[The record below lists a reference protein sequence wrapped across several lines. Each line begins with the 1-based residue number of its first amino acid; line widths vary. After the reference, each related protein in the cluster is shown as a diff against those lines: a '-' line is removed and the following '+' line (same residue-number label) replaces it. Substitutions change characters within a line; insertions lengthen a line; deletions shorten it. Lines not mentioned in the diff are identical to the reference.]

1 MKIKQMLQHDIE
13 QLEEYFKE
21 YPDQDSTQKLD
32 KIKSELKSQQYKIAV
47 VANMS
52 AGKSTFINALF
63 GVDILP
69 TSTKATTDCATYIFS
84 KEGIQKRAV
93 IYFSDGKETI
103 EIKENLADEI
113 KQYAKKDEDCE
124 DDKYKNVE
132 KIELY
137 YPFKC
142 IKADANDELEIIFID
157 TPGPNSNGTDYS
169 QKHKDQTRN
178 VLREA
183 NLALFLFDYGQAQ
196 ANLTS
201 DEQGLWHTVKAKCEN
216 DKNFKVLFILNK
228 IDEAFDDNFMELKKV
243 KDESELRRLK
253 KEVWFKNE
261 EQRMQEIKKAA
272 SNHGI
277 NDADVYPV
285 SSIYGLLYRDESK
298 GYDDKKKLRRFK
310 EDYFEE
316 IFDES
321 EWESRL
327 ITYLGFNKLEKDINE
342 LIMTKFLNSFLQAI
356 DNEIQSIY
364 FEQREKLQRNIAVLQ
379 KPKEEAEQKVKEAQN
394 FLEHD
399 AKKLQSDLNEHL
411 KTNKEN
417 TILKLEEAVHGQM
430 QKTMLDKTD
439 EIARKTMAFMME
451 LMRDSD
457 SEHAKMAVKDPIM
470 YNNVN
475 LEKEEE
481 CEGDKNKA
489 DKFSKAMQNY
499 SNELLEECKANYLDI
514 KSEVEEICFD
524 FRRFAV
530 DKFAQTKDIF
540 NQQLSKALNIKL
552 DTANLSKLNLA
563 SITETKMSVPR
574 SVLSSEYIPERTKTI
589 ADTRFEF
596 MQDWD
601 IAKKLFGEKEKII
614 ENEKHVIKLK
624 GKELKNILD
633 KTINNSIDNFL
644 GQEVLQY
651 ECSIKKYAEDI
662 NSFFINFRQNKI
674 LEIDE
679 LKRDIKESVKKLEE
693 NQRKLTKLP
702 NLDKETK

>member
-1 MKIKQMLQHDIE
+1 MKTKQMLQHDIE

-21 YPDQDSTQKLD
+21 YPDQDSTQKLC

-52 AGKSTFINALF
+52 AGKSTFINAFF
-63 GVDILP
+63 GEDILP

-84 KEGIQKRAV
+84 REGIQKRAV
-93 IYFSDGKETI
+93 IYFSDEKETI

-113 KQYAKKDEDCE
+113 KQYAKKDEDCW
-124 DDKYKNVE
+124 DYKYKNVE

-137 YPFKC
+137 YPFKY

-178 VLREA
+178 VLRES

-399 AKKLQSDLNEHL
+399 AKKLQSNLNEDL

-417 TILKLEEAVHGQM
+417 TILKLKESVHGQM
-430 QKTMLDKTD
+430 QKTN
-439 EIARKTMAFMME
+439 A
-451 LMRDSD
+451 
-457 SEHAKMAVKDPIM
+457 
-470 YNNVN
+470 
-475 LEKEEE
+475 
-481 CEGDKNKA
+481 
-489 DKFSKAMQNY
+489 
-499 SNELLEECKANYLDI
+499 
-514 KSEVEEICFD
+514 
-524 FRRFAV
+524 
-530 DKFAQTKDIF
+530 
-540 NQQLSKALNIKL
+540 
-552 DTANLSKLNLA
+552 
-563 SITETKMSVPR
+563 
-574 SVLSSEYIPERTKTI
+574 
-589 ADTRFEF
+589 
-596 MQDWD
+596 
-601 IAKKLFGEKEKII
+601 
-614 ENEKHVIKLK
+614 
-624 GKELKNILD
+624 
-633 KTINNSIDNFL
+633 
-644 GQEVLQY
+644 
-651 ECSIKKYAEDI
+651 
-662 NSFFINFRQNKI
+662 
-674 LEIDE
+674 
-679 LKRDIKESVKKLEE
+679 
-693 NQRKLTKLP
+693 
-702 NLDKETK
+702 

>member
-1 MKIKQMLQHDIE
+1 MKTKQMLQHDIE

-21 YPDQDSTQKLD
+21 YPDQDSTQKLG

-63 GVDILP
+63 GADILP

-124 DDKYKNVE
+124 YDKYKNVE

-228 IDEAFDDNFMELKKV
+228 IDEAFDDNFMELKNV

-277 NDADVYPV
+277 NDADIYPV
-285 SSIYGLLYRDESK
+285 SSIYELLHRNASR
-298 GYDDKKKLRRFK
+298 GFDDKKKLLRFK

-316 IFDES
+316 IFDKS

-327 ITYLGFNKLEKDINE
+327 ITYLGFDKLEKDINE
-342 LIMTKFLNSFLQAI
+342 LIMTNFLNNFLQAI
-356 DNEIQSIY
+356 NSEIQSIY
-364 FEQREKLQRNIAVLQ
+364 LEQKEKLQRNIAVLQ
-379 KPKEEAEQKVKEAQN
+379 KPKEEAEQKVKVAQN

-399 AKKLQSDLNEHL
+399 AQKLQSDLNKHL
-411 KTNKEN
+411 QTNKEN
-417 TILKLEEAVHGQM
+417 TILKLKKAVKNQV

-439 EIARKTMAFMME
+439 KIAKKTMVFVME
-451 LMRDSD
+451 LMRGSD
-457 SEHAKMAVKDPIM
+457 FESAKKVAKDPVT
-470 YNNVN
+470 YSNVN
-475 LEKEEE
+475 LEKEEICDSRE
-481 CEGDKNKA
+481 DKTDNFL
-489 DKFSKAMQNY
+489 KFIQDY
-499 SNELLEECKANYLDI
+499 TGELLDECKANYLDI
-514 KSEVEEICFD
+514 KPEVEEICFG
-524 FRRFAV
+524 FRRFAI
-530 DKFAQTKDIF
+530 DKFAQTKDIL
-540 NQQLSKALNIKL
+540 NQQLSQALDIEL
-552 DTANLSKLNLA
+552 DTANLAKLNLA
-563 SITETKMSVPR
+563 SITETKISVSR
-574 SVLSSEYIPERTKTI
+574 SVLSSEHIKKRTKTI

-596 MQDWD
+596 MQDWGL
-601 IAKKLFGEKEKII
+601 AKKIFGEKEVPIQD
-614 ENEKHVIKLK
+614 EKYVIKVK
-624 GKELKNILD
+624 GEELKSMLDENIKGSTD
-633 KTINNSIDNFL
+633 KFL
-644 GQEVLQY
+644 EQEISQY
-651 ECSIKKYAEDI
+651 EGSIEKYAEDVKSI
-662 NSFFINFRQNKI
+662 FTNFRRNKI

-679 LKRDIKESVKKLEE
+679 LKRDLQESAKKLKE
-693 NQRKLTKLP
+693 NQIKLKKL
-702 NLDKETK
+702 NLNKETK

>member
-1 MKIKQMLQHDIE
+1 MKTKQMLQHDIE

-21 YPDQDSTQKLD
+21 YPDQDSTQKLC

-52 AGKSTFINALF
+52 AGKSTFINAFF
-63 GVDILP
+63 GEDILP

-84 KEGIQKRAV
+84 REGIQKRAV
-93 IYFSDGKETI
+93 IYFSDEKETI

-113 KQYAKKDEDCE
+113 KQYAKKDEDCW
-124 DDKYKNVE
+124 DYKYKNVE

-137 YPFKC
+137 YPFKY

-178 VLREA
+178 VLRES

-399 AKKLQSDLNEHL
+399 AKKLQSNLNEDL

-417 TILKLEEAVHGQM
+417 TILKLKESVHGQM
-430 QKTMLDKTD
+430 QKIMLDKTD

-457 SEHAKMAVKDPIM
+457 SEDAKMAVKDPIM

-514 KSEVEEICFD
+514 KSEVEKICFD
-524 FRRFAV
+524 FRRFAI
-530 DKFAQTKDIF
+530 DKFAQMKDIL
-540 NQQLSKALNIKL
+540 NQQLSKALDIKL
-552 DTANLSKLNLA
+552 DTASLSKLNLA
-563 SITETKMSVPR
+563 SIAETKMSVPQ

-644 GQEVLQY
+644 EQEISQY
-651 ECSIKKYAEDI
+651 EGSIEKYVEDV
-662 NSFFINFRQNKI
+662 NSIFTNFRQNKI

-679 LKRDIKESVKKLEE
+679 LKRDIQESVKKLKE
-693 NQRKLTKLP
+693 NQIKLKKL
-702 NLDKETK
+702 NLNKETK

>member
-1 MKIKQMLQHDIE
+1 MKTKQMLQHDIE

-32 KIKSELKSQQYKIAV
+32 NIKLELKSQQYKIAV

-63 GVDILP
+63 GADILP

-93 IYFSDGKETI
+93 IYFSDDKETI

-142 IKADANDELEIIFID
+142 IKADANDELEIIFMD

-183 NLALFLFDYGQAQ
+183 NLALFLFDYEQVQ
-196 ANLTS
+196 SDVTS
-201 DEQGLWHTVKAKCEN
+201 DEQWLWRTVKEKCEK

-228 IDEAFDDNFMELKKV
+228 IDRAFRDNFEDLKKV
-243 KDESELRRLK
+243 KDKSELRRLK
-253 KEVWFKNE
+253 KEAWFKNE

-285 SSIYGLLYRDESK
+285 SSMYGLLYRDEDK
-298 GYDDKKKLRRFK
+298 GWDDDKELRHFK
-310 EDYFEE
+310 EDYFKE
-316 IFDES
+316 IFDEN
-321 EWESRL
+321 EWEGKL
-327 ITYLGFNKLEKDINE
+327 ITYLGFKKLEEDINE
-342 LIMTKFLNSFLQAI
+342 LIMTKFLNNFLEAI
-356 DNEIQSIY
+356 DSEIQSIY

-379 KPKEEAEQKVKEAQN
+379 KPKEEAEQKVKVAQN

-411 KTNKEN
+411 QTNKEN
-417 TILKLEEAVHGQM
+417 TILKLKEAVKIQV
-430 QKTMLDKTD
+430 QKTMLAKTD
-439 EIARKTMAFMME
+439 EIAKKTMVFVME
-451 LMRDSD
+451 LMRGSD
-457 SEHAKMAVKDPIM
+457 FESAKKIAKDPLT
-470 YNNVN
+470 YGNVN
-475 LEKEEE
+475 LEKEEICDSRE
-481 CEGDKNKA
+481 DKTDNFLKVIQ
-489 DKFSKAMQNY
+489 DY
-499 SNELLEECKANYLDI
+499 TGELLDECKANYLDI
-514 KSEVEEICFD
+514 KSEVEEICFG
-524 FRRFAV
+524 FRRFAI
-530 DKFAQTKDIF
+530 DKFAQTKDIL
-540 NQQLSKALNIKL
+540 NQQLSQALDIEL
-552 DTANLSKLNLA
+552 DTANLAKLNLV

-574 SVLSSEYIPERTKTI
+574 SVLSSEHIKKRTKTI
-589 ADTRFEF
+589 ADIRFEF

-601 IAKKLFGEKEKII
+601 IAKKIFGEKKVTIQDEKY
-614 ENEKHVIKLK
+614 VIKVKGEKLK
-624 GKELKNILD
+624 SMLDKNIKGSMDEFLEQEISQYEGSIEKYVED
-633 KTINNSIDNFL
+633 VNSIFT
-644 GQEVLQY
+644 
-651 ECSIKKYAEDI
+651 
-662 NSFFINFRQNKI
+662 NFRQNKI
-674 LEIDE
+674 LEIYE
-679 LKRDIKESVKKLEE
+679 LKRDLQESAKKLKE
-693 NQRKLTKLP
+693 NQIKLKKL
-702 NLDKETK
+702 NLNKETK

>member
-1 MKIKQMLQHDIE
+1 MLQHDIE

-21 YPDQDSTQKLD
+21 YPDQDSTQKLG

-63 GVDILP
+63 GADILP

-84 KEGIQKRAV
+84 KEGIQNRAV
-93 IYFSDGKETI
+93 VYFSDEKETI

-124 DDKYKNVE
+124 DYKYKNVE

-137 YPFKC
+137 YPFKY

-201 DEQGLWHTVKAKCEN
+201 DEQGLWHTIKAKCEN

-228 IDEAFDDNFMELKKV
+228 IDEAFDDNFIELKKV
-243 KDESELRRLK
+243 EDKSELCRLK

-261 EQRMQEIKKAA
+261 EQRMQEIKRAA
-272 SNHGI
+272 NNHGI
-277 NDADVYPV
+277 NNADVYPV

-316 IFDES
+316 IFDEN

-327 ITYLGFNKLEKDINE
+327 ITYLGFNRLEKDINE
-342 LIMTKFLNSFLQAI
+342 LIMTKFLNNFLQAI

-379 KPKEEAEQKVKEAQN
+379 KPKEEAEQKVKKAQN
-394 FLEHD
+394 FLDHD

-417 TILKLEEAVHGQM
+417 TILKLKEAVHGQM

-439 EIARKTMAFMME
+439 EIAKKTMAFMTE
-451 LMRDSD
+451 LMQDSNFT
-457 SEHAKMAVKDPIM
+457 HAKMMAENPTM
-470 YNNVN
+470 YRNVN
-475 LEKEEE
+475 LKLEVE
-481 CEGDKNKA
+481 CKGDKNKA
-489 DKFSKAMQNY
+489 DKFSKDMQNY
-499 SNELLEECKANYLDI
+499 TNELLEECKANYLDI

-530 DKFAQTKDIF
+530 DKFAQTKDIL
-540 NQQLSKALNIKL
+540 NQQLSKALDIKL
-552 DTANLSKLNLA
+552 DTANLSKLNLV
-563 SITETKMSVPR
+563 SITETKMSVPQ

-633 KTINNSIDNFL
+633 KTINNSIDKFL
-644 GQEVLQY
+644 KQEISQY
-651 ECSIKKYAEDI
+651 EGSIKKYAEDV
-662 NSFFINFRQNKI
+662 NSIFTNFRQNKI

-679 LKRDIKESVKKLEE
+679 LKRDIQESAKKLKE
-693 NQRKLTKLP
+693 NQIKLKKL
-702 NLDKETK
+702 NLNKETK

>member
-1 MKIKQMLQHDIE
+1 MLQHDIE

-32 KIKSELKSQQYKIAV
+32 KIKLELKSQQYKIAV

-63 GVDILP
+63 GADILP

-84 KEGIQKRAV
+84 KEGIQNRAV
-93 IYFSDGKETI
+93 IYFSDDKETI

-124 DDKYKNVE
+124 YDKYKNVE

-183 NLALFLFDYGQAQ
+183 NLALFLFDYGIAQ
-196 ANLTS
+196 SNLT
-201 DEQGLWHTVKAKCEN
+201 DEQGLWHTIKKRCET
-216 DKNFKVLFILNK
+216 DKNFKVLFVLNK
-228 IDEAFDDNFMELKKV
+228 IDEALDDNFRELKKV
-243 KDESELRRLK
+243 KDSNELRKLK
-253 KEVWFKNE
+253 KEQWFINE
-261 EQRMQEIKKAA
+261 KQRAEEIKEAA
-272 SNHGI
+272 KNHGI
-277 NDADVYPV
+277 NNPDVYPV
-285 SSIYGLLYRDESK
+285 SSIYGLLYRDKDK
-298 GYDDKKKLRRFK
+298 GWDDDKKLRHFK

-342 LIMTKFLNSFLQAI
+342 LIMTNFLNNFLQAI
-356 DNEIQSIY
+356 DSEIQSIY
-364 FEQREKLQRNIAVLQ
+364 FEQREKLQRNISVLQ
-379 KPKEEAEQKVKEAQN
+379 KPKEEAEQKVKVAQN

-399 AKKLQSDLNEHL
+399 AKKRQSDLNEDL
-411 KTNKEN
+411 QTNKEK
-417 TILKLEEAVHGQM
+417 TILKLKEAVKIQV
-430 QKTMLDKTD
+430 QKTMLAKTD
-439 EIARKTMAFMME
+439 EIAKKTMVFVME

-457 SEHAKMAVKDPIM
+457 FESAKKIAKDPLT
-470 YNNVN
+470 YSNVN
-475 LEKEEE
+475 LEKEEIYDSRE
-481 CEGDKNKA
+481 DKTDNFLKA
-489 DKFSKAMQNY
+489 IQDY
-499 SNELLEECKANYLDI
+499 TGELLDECKANYLDI
-514 KSEVEEICFD
+514 KSEVEEICFG
-524 FRRFAV
+524 FRRFAI
-530 DKFAQTKDIF
+530 DKFAQTKDIL
-540 NQQLSKALNIKL
+540 NQQLSQALDIEL
-552 DTANLSKLNLA
+552 DTVNLAKLNLV
-563 SITETKMSVPR
+563 SITETKMNVPR
-574 SVLSSEYIPERTKTI
+574 SVLSSEHIKKRTKTI
-589 ADTRFEF
+589 ADIRFKF

-633 KTINNSIDNFL
+633 KTINNSIDKFL
-644 GQEVLQY
+644 KQEISQY
-651 ECSIKKYAEDI
+651 EGSIKKYAEDV
-662 NSFFINFRQNKI
+662 NSIFTNFRQNKI

-679 LKRDIKESVKKLEE
+679 LKRDIQESAKKLKE
-693 NQRKLTKLP
+693 NQIKLKKL
-702 NLDKETK
+702 NLNKETK

>member
-1 MKIKQMLQHDIE
+1 MKTKQMLQHDIE

-21 YPDQDSTQKLD
+21 YPDQDSTQKLG

-63 GVDILP
+63 GADILP

-93 IYFSDGKETI
+93 IYFSDEKETI

-124 DDKYKNVE
+124 DYKYKNVE

-137 YPFKC
+137 YPFKY

-201 DEQGLWHTVKAKCEN
+201 DEQGLWHTIKAKCEN

-228 IDEAFDDNFMELKKV
+228 IDEAFDDNFIELKKV
-243 KDESELRRLK
+243 EDKSELCRLK

-261 EQRMQEIKKAA
+261 EQRMQEIKRAA
-272 SNHGI
+272 NNHGI
-277 NDADVYPV
+277 NNADVYPV

-316 IFDES
+316 IFDEN

-327 ITYLGFNKLEKDINE
+327 ITYLGFNRLEKDINE
-342 LIMTKFLNSFLQAI
+342 LIMTKFLNNFLQAI

-379 KPKEEAEQKVKEAQN
+379 KPKEEAEQKVKKAQN
-394 FLEHD
+394 FLDHD

-417 TILKLEEAVHGQM
+417 TILKLKEAVHGQM

-439 EIARKTMAFMME
+439 EIAKKTMAFMTE
-451 LMRDSD
+451 LMQDSNFT
-457 SEHAKMAVKDPIM
+457 HAKMMAENPTM
-470 YNNVN
+470 YRNVN
-475 LEKEEE
+475 LKLEVE
-481 CEGDKNKA
+481 CKGDKNKA
-489 DKFSKAMQNY
+489 DKFSKDMQNY
-499 SNELLEECKANYLDI
+499 TNELLEECKANYLDI

-530 DKFAQTKDIF
+530 DKFAQTKDIL
-540 NQQLSKALNIKL
+540 NQQLSKALDIKL
-552 DTANLSKLNLA
+552 DTANLSKLNLV
-563 SITETKMSVPR
+563 SITETKMSVPQ

-644 GQEVLQY
+644 EQEISQY
-651 ECSIKKYAEDI
+651 EGSIEKYVEDV
-662 NSFFINFRQNKI
+662 NSIFTNFRQNKI

-679 LKRDIKESVKKLEE
+679 LKRDIQGSVKKLKE
-693 NQRKLTKLP
+693 NQIKLKKL
-702 NLDKETK
+702 NLNKETK

>member
-1 MKIKQMLQHDIE
+1 MKTKQMLQHDIE

-21 YPDQDSTQKLD
+21 YTDQDGTQKLG

-93 IYFSDGKETI
+93 IYFSDKKETI

-124 DDKYKNVE
+124 DYKYKNVE

-137 YPFKC
+137 YPFKY

-157 TPGPNSNGTDYS
+157 TPGPNSNGTEYS

-183 NLALFLFDYGQAQ
+183 SLALFLFDYGQAQ

-201 DEQGLWHTVKAKCEN
+201 DEQGLWHTIKAKCEN

-272 SNHGI
+272 NNHGI

-399 AKKLQSDLNEHL
+399 AKKLQSNLNEHL

-417 TILKLEEAVHGQM
+417 TILKLKESVHGQM

-514 KSEVEEICFD
+514 KSEVEKICFD
-524 FRRFAV
+524 FRRFAI
-530 DKFAQTKDIF
+530 DKFAQTKDIL
-540 NQQLSKALNIKL
+540 NQQLSKALDIKL
-552 DTANLSKLNLA
+552 DTASLSKLNLA
-563 SITETKMSVPR
+563 SIAETKMSVPR

-589 ADTRFEF
+589 ADIRFEF

-633 KTINNSIDNFL
+633 KTINNSINNFL
-644 GQEVLQY
+644 EQEISQY
-651 ECSIKKYAEDI
+651 EGSIEKYVEDV
-662 NSFFINFRQNKI
+662 NSIFTNFRQNKI

-679 LKRDIKESVKKLEE
+679 LKRDIQESVKKLKE
-693 NQRKLTKLP
+693 NQIKLKKL
-702 NLDKETK
+702 NLNKETK

>member
-1 MKIKQMLQHDIE
+1 MKTKQMLQHDIE

-21 YPDQDSTQKLD
+21 YPDQDSTQKLG

-63 GVDILP
+63 GADILP

-93 IYFSDGKETI
+93 IYFSDEKETI

-124 DDKYKNVE
+124 GYKYKNVE

-137 YPFKC
+137 YPFKY

-157 TPGPNSNGTDYS
+157 TPGPNSNGTEYS

-183 NLALFLFDYGQAQ
+183 SLALFLFDYGQAQ

-201 DEQGLWHTVKAKCEN
+201 DEQGLWHTIKAKCEN

-228 IDEAFDDNFMELKKV
+228 IDEAFDDNFIELKKV
-243 KDESELRRLK
+243 EDKSELCRLK

-261 EQRMQEIKKAA
+261 EQRMQEIKRAA
-272 SNHGI
+272 NNHGI
-277 NDADVYPV
+277 NNADVYPV
-285 SSIYGLLYRDESK
+285 SSMYGLLYRDESN

-316 IFDES
+316 IFDED

-327 ITYLGFNKLEKDINE
+327 ITYLGFNRLEKDINE
-342 LIMTKFLNSFLQAI
+342 LIMTKFLNNFLQAI

-417 TILKLEEAVHGQM
+417 TILKLKESVYGQM

-524 FRRFAV
+524 FRRFAI
-530 DKFAQTKDIF
+530 DKFAQTKDIL
-540 NQQLSKALNIKL
+540 NQQLSKALDIKL
-552 DTANLSKLNLA
+552 DTASLSKLNLA

-589 ADTRFEF
+589 ADIRFEF

-633 KTINNSIDNFL
+633 KTINNSIDKFL
-644 GQEVLQY
+644 EQEISQY
-651 ECSIKKYAEDI
+651 EGSIKKYAEDV

-674 LEIDE
+674 LEIDA

-693 NQRKLTKLP
+693 NQRKLIKLP
-702 NLDKETK
+702 NLHKETK

>member
-1 MKIKQMLQHDIE
+1 MLQHDIE

-21 YPDQDSTQKLD
+21 YPDQDSTQKLG

-63 GVDILP
+63 GADVLP

-84 KEGIQKRAV
+84 REGIQKRAV

-124 DDKYKNVE
+124 YDKYKNIE

-157 TPGPNSNGTDYS
+157 TPGPNSNGTEYS

-201 DEQGLWHTVKAKCEN
+201 DEQGLWHTIKARCEK
-216 DKNFKVLFILNK
+216 DKNFKVLFVLNK
-228 IDEAFDDNFMELKKV
+228 IDEALDDNFRELKKV
-243 KDESELRRLK
+243 KDNNELRKLK
-253 KEVWFKNE
+253 KEQWFMNE
-261 EQRMQEIKKAA
+261 KQRAEEIKEAA
-272 SNHGI
+272 KNHGI
-277 NDADVYPV
+277 NNADIYPV
-285 SSIYGLLYRDESK
+285 SSIYKLLCRDESK
-298 GYDDKKKLRRFK
+298 GYDDERKLQHFK
-310 EDYFEE
+310 EDYFKE
-316 IFDES
+316 IFDEN
-321 EWESRL
+321 ELEDKL

-342 LIMTKFLNSFLQAI
+342 LIMTNFLNNFLQAI
-356 DNEIQSIY
+356 DSEIQSIY
-364 FEQREKLQRNIAVLQ
+364 LEQKEKLQRNIAVLQ
-379 KPKEEAEQKVKEAQN
+379 KPKEEAEQKVKVAQN

-399 AKKLQSDLNEHL
+399 VKKLQSDLNKHL
-411 KTNKEN
+411 QTNKEN
-417 TILKLEEAVHGQM
+417 TILKLEKAVHGQM

-439 EIARKTMAFMME
+439 EIARKAMAFVME
-451 LMRDSD
+451 LMRRSD
-457 SEHAKMAVKDPIM
+457 DFKSAKNIAKNPEI
-470 YNNVN
+470 YGNVN
-475 LEKEEE
+475 LDEEE
-481 CEGDKNKA
+481 RYESDKNED
-489 DKFSKAMQNY
+489 DKFSKAMQDY
-499 SNELLEECKANYLDI
+499 TGELLEECKVNYIDI

-524 FRRFAV
+524 FRRFAI
-530 DKFAQTKDIF
+530 DKFAQMKDIL
-540 NQQLSKALNIKL
+540 NQQLSKALDIKL

-563 SITETKMSVPR
+563 SITETKMSVPQ
-574 SVLSSEYIPERTKTI
+574 SVLSSEYIEKKTKTI
-589 ADTRFEF
+589 ANTRFKF
-596 MQDWD
+596 IQDWG

-633 KTINNSIDNFL
+633 KTINNSIDKFL
-644 GQEVLQY
+644 KQEVSQY
-651 ECSIKKYAEDI
+651 EGSIEKYVENV
-662 NSFFINFRQNKI
+662 NSIFNNFRRNKI

-679 LKRDIKESVKKLEE
+679 LKRDLQESAKKLKE
-693 NQRKLTKLP
+693 NQIKLKKL
-702 NLDKETK
+702 NLNKETK

>member
-1 MKIKQMLQHDIE
+1 MKTKQMLQHDIE

-21 YPDQDSTQKLD
+21 YTDQDGTQKLG

-93 IYFSDGKETI
+93 IYFSDKKETI

-124 DDKYKNVE
+124 DYKYKNVE

-137 YPFKC
+137 YPFKY

-157 TPGPNSNGTDYS
+157 TPGPNSNGTEYS

-183 NLALFLFDYGQAQ
+183 SLALFLFDYGQAQ

-201 DEQGLWHTVKAKCEN
+201 DEQGLWHTIKAKCEN

-272 SNHGI
+272 NNHGI

-342 LIMTKFLNSFLQAI
+342 LIMTKFLNSFLQAT

-399 AKKLQSDLNEHL
+399 AKKLQSNLNEHL

-417 TILKLEEAVHGQM
+417 TILKLKESVHGQM

-514 KSEVEEICFD
+514 KSEVEKICFD
-524 FRRFAV
+524 FRRFAI
-530 DKFAQTKDIF
+530 DKFAQTKDIL
-540 NQQLSKALNIKL
+540 NQQLSKALDIKL
-552 DTANLSKLNLA
+552 DTASLSKLNLA
-563 SITETKMSVPR
+563 SIAETKMSVPR

-589 ADTRFEF
+589 ADIRFEF

-633 KTINNSIDNFL
+633 KTINNSINNFL
-644 GQEVLQY
+644 EQEISQY
-651 ECSIKKYAEDI
+651 EGSIEKYVEDV
-662 NSFFINFRQNKI
+662 NSIFTNFRQNKI
-674 LEIDE
+674 LEIDD
-679 LKRDIKESVKKLEE
+679 LKRDIKESVKKL
-693 NQRKLTKLP
+693 K
-702 NLDKETK
+702 

>member
-1 MKIKQMLQHDIE
+1 MKTKQMLQHDIE

-21 YPDQDSTQKLD
+21 YPDQDSTQKLG

-63 GVDILP
+63 GADILP

-113 KQYAKKDEDCE
+113 KQYAKKDEDCG
-124 DDKYKNVE
+124 DYKYKNVE

-169 QKHKDQTRN
+169 QKHKNQTRN

-243 KDESELRRLK
+243 KDENELRRLK

-272 SNHGI
+272 NNHGI
-277 NDADVYPV
+277 NDVDVYPV
-285 SSIYGLLYRDESK
+285 SSIYGLLYRDESN

-356 DNEIQSIY
+356 DSEIQSIY
-364 FEQREKLQRNIAVLQ
+364 LEQKEKLQRNIAILQ
-379 KPKEEAEQKVKEAQN
+379 KPKEEAEQKVKVAQN

-411 KTNKEN
+411 QTNKEN
-417 TILKLEEAVHGQM
+417 TILKLKEAVKIQV
-430 QKTMLDKTD
+430 QKTMLAKTD
-439 EIARKTMAFMME
+439 EIARKAMAFVME
-451 LMRDSD
+451 LMRGSD
-457 SEHAKMAVKDPIM
+457 FESAKRIAKDPLI
-470 YNNVN
+470 YGNVN
-475 LEKEEE
+475 LDKEERHE
-481 CEGDKNKA
+481 SDKNED
-489 DKFSKAMQNY
+489 DKFSKAIQDY
-499 SNELLEECKANYLDI
+499 TGELLEECKANYLDI
-514 KSEVEEICFD
+514 KSEVEKICFD

-530 DKFAQTKDIF
+530 DKFAQTKDIL
-540 NQQLSKALNIKL
+540 NQQLSQALDIELN
-552 DTANLSKLNLA
+552 TENLVKLNLV
-563 SITETKMSVPR
+563 SIAETKMSVPQ
-574 SVLSSEYIPERTKTI
+574 SVLSSEHIKKITKTI

-601 IAKKLFGEKEKII
+601 IAKKLFGEKEVTVQRERHI
-614 ENEKHVIKLK
+614 IKLK
-624 GKELKNILD
+624 GKKLKSMLDENIKD
-633 KTINNSIDNFL
+633 SVDRFL
-644 GQEVLQY
+644 EQEISQY
-651 ECSIKKYAEDI
+651 EGSIKKYTEDV
-662 NSFFINFRQNKI
+662 NSIFTNFRQNKI

-679 LKRDIKESVKKLEE
+679 LKRDIQESAKKLKE
-693 NQRKLTKLP
+693 NQIKLKKL
-702 NLDKETK
+702 NLNKETK

>member
-1 MKIKQMLQHDIE
+1 MKTKQMLQHDIE

-21 YPDQDSTQKLD
+21 YPDQDSTQKLG

-63 GVDILP
+63 GADILP

-93 IYFSDGKETI
+93 VYFSDEKETI

-124 DDKYKNVE
+124 DYKYKNVE

-137 YPFKC
+137 YPFKY

-201 DEQGLWHTVKAKCEN
+201 DEQGLWHTIKAKCEN

-228 IDEAFDDNFMELKKV
+228 IDEAFDDNFIELKKV
-243 KDESELRRLK
+243 EDKSELCRLK

-261 EQRMQEIKKAA
+261 EQRMQEIKRAA
-272 SNHGI
+272 NNHGI
-277 NDADVYPV
+277 NNADVYPV

-316 IFDES
+316 IFDEN

-327 ITYLGFNKLEKDINE
+327 ITYLGFNRLEKDINE
-342 LIMTKFLNSFLQAI
+342 LIMTKFLNNFLQAI

-379 KPKEEAEQKVKEAQN
+379 KPKEEAEQKVKKAQN
-394 FLEHD
+394 FLDHD

-417 TILKLEEAVHGQM
+417 TILKLKEAVHGQM

-439 EIARKTMAFMME
+439 EIAKKTMAFMTE
-451 LMRDSD
+451 LMQDSNFT
-457 SEHAKMAVKDPIM
+457 HAKMMAENPTM
-470 YNNVN
+470 YRNVN
-475 LEKEEE
+475 LKLEVE
-481 CEGDKNKA
+481 CKGDKNKA
-489 DKFSKAMQNY
+489 DKFSKDMQNY
-499 SNELLEECKANYLDI
+499 TNELLEECKANYLDI

-530 DKFAQTKDIF
+530 DKFAQTKDIL
-540 NQQLSKALNIKL
+540 NQQLSKALDIKL
-552 DTANLSKLNLA
+552 DTANLSKLNLV
-563 SITETKMSVPR
+563 SITETKMSVPQ

-644 GQEVLQY
+644 EQEISQY
-651 ECSIKKYAEDI
+651 EGSIEKYVEDV
-662 NSFFINFRQNKI
+662 NSIFTNFRQNKI

-679 LKRDIKESVKKLEE
+679 LKRDIQGSVKKLKE
-693 NQRKLTKLP
+693 NQIKLKKL
-702 NLDKETK
+702 NLNKETK